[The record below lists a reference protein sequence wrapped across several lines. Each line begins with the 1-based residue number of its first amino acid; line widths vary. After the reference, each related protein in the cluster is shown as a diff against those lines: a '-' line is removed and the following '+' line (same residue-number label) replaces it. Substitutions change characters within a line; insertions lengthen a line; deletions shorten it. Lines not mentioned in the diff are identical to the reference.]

1 MLSNWYPATIQIK
14 NKAFATLLSAATK
27 IDRQVLAGRLRPP
40 GKFGPTGGR
49 GPDAEGVGE
58 ALS

>member
-40 GKFGPTGGR
+40 GKFGPTGG
-49 GPDAEGVGE
+49 A
-58 ALS
+58 